1 MFSTKLFPDFNKLKS
16 YFPAITNQMISD
28 IEANVGVPVNLEH
41 YDEYSFIELS
51 NGLKTVLTK
60 YNLDDHYS
68 ELLYL
73 VVKKDEEIRITYN
86 SLWQNYNDDKTSK
99 EIAEFLLAYKQS
111 KPNQPF
117 QLTAKAFTGSV
128 SIKNTHIARWMCEI
142 IYTAIEKQEFPLRLF
157 GAKVLHN
164 LFGSNPFDVNEVS
177 IETLEATAKL
187 TTRKP
192 TVKLKRLYVE
202 FCLYVQLYLINQ
214 THLTLPEN
222 VLFTDTH
229 TNLFFDLLELLG
241 YLDRDEIES
250 EPKDYIHT
258 MLRNQIR

>member
-1 MFSTKLFPDFNKLKS
+1 MFSTKLFPDFKRLNS

-28 IEANVGVPVNLEH
+28 IEANEGIPVALEY
-41 YDEYSFIELS
+41 YDEDSFIELS
-51 NGLKTVLTK
+51 NGLKTILTK
-60 YNLDDHYS
+60 YNLDDHYT

-73 VVKKDEEIRITYN
+73 VLKKDEEIRITYN

-99 EIAEFLLAYKQS
+99 EIAEFLLTYKQS
-111 KPNQPF
+111 NPNQPF

-128 SIKNTHIARWMCEI
+128 SVKNTYISRWMCET

-157 GAKVLHN
+157 GTKVLHN
-164 LFGSNPFDVNEVS
+164 LFGSNPFDVNEIS
-177 IETLEATAKL
+177 TERLETTAKL
-187 TTRKP
+187 TPRKP

-202 FCLYVQLYLINQ
+202 FCLFIQLYLINQ

-241 YLDRDEIES
+241 YLDRDKIES
-250 EPKDYIHT
+250 EPKDYVHT